1 MPSAGEFTFHI
12 ETLGCPKN
20 KVDSRKMK
28 ASLLDAGFSAAK
40 SSDKADFLLINSC
53 SFIQEAQQET
63 IDVVFQA
70 LDLKKETKQKVGL
83 IGCFAERFSA
93 EVKSE
98 IPELD
103 FTMGTGK
110 FDQIAELLMEQYNI
124 SPETTP
130 ALNQHND
137 PDHSMPHAYVRTA
150 TGCSRNCAFCI
161 LPTIRGGWSPFKAEF
176 IEQQVNE
183 ELLFRKGKS
192 PLRELVLVSQ
202 DTVSMDIDHFRV
214 ILEQLSSYDNIE
226 WIRLQ
231 YLFPD
236 RKLLALLDLFEEF
249 EKLTP
254 YIDMPIQHS
263 SPKML
268 KAMKRPSDPAIFQ
281 EIVNKARAIR
291 PGLEIR
297 SSFIIGF
304 PGEEESDVEK
314 LKNSIDELHIEKL
327 ALFRYSH
334 EKGTYGGDKLED
346 TVDNELKVERMN
358 QVREYHLEKR
368 ASWRSEL
375 LGRQETVLIESVSP
389 NEVIAR
395 RACDSPEIDEQ
406 VFLPYRSD
414 LEPGEFISVSLTT
427 AMEYDWLATYNN

>member
-1 MPSAGEFTFHI
+1 
-12 ETLGCPKN
+12 
-20 KVDSRKMK
+20 
-28 ASLLDAGFSAAK
+28 
-40 SSDKADFLLINSC
+40 
-53 SFIQEAQQET
+53 
-63 IDVVFQA
+63 
-70 LDLKKETKQKVGL
+70 
-83 IGCFAERFSA
+83 
-93 EVKSE
+93 
-98 IPELD
+98 
-103 FTMGTGK
+103 
-110 FDQIAELLMEQYNI
+110 
-124 SPETTP
+124 
-130 ALNQHND
+130 
-137 PDHSMPHAYVRTA
+137 
-150 TGCSRNCAFCI
+150 
-161 LPTIRGGWSPFKAEF
+161 
-176 IEQQVNE
+176 
-183 ELLFRKGKS
+183 
-192 PLRELVLVSQ
+192 
-202 DTVSMDIDHFRV
+202 MDIDHFRV

-236 RKLLALLDLFEEF
+236 RRLLALLDLFEEF

-314 LKNSIDELHIEKL
+314 LKNSIDELHIDKL

-368 ASWRSEL
+368 AGWRSEL

-406 VFLPYRSD
+406 VFLPYLPD

-427 AMEYDWLATYNN
+427 AMEYDWLAAYNN